1 MSLYLYIFAN
11 VCLKLK
17 LTDCRFTCHYRC
29 RALIRLDCCW
39 DRGSLAEHTCV
50 VEHTIETDTNVVRT
64 FEFWQYDWLRTLQSF
79 LRSSRIWQLTQA
91 SFHVTLCATWFDLMV
106 ILLDYLRE

>member
-1 MSLYLYIFAN
+1 MWMSDEFITCIYIFAN

-64 FEFWQYDWLRTLQSF
+64 FEFWQHDWLRTSIFKKLNPYGA
-79 LRSSRIWQLTQA
+79 LI
-91 SFHVTLCATWFDLMV
+91 VTIKNKT
-106 ILLDYLRE
+106 IRG